1 MWGARE
7 LFDRLNGKKIV
18 GEQASDRVA
27 RVLTKTS
34 NTKPKGRTATGGA
47 ERRNHMQH
55 RFFERTPARRIA
67 LFLIFALSLSSFALP
82 SFRAFAQ
89 DEKQDK
95 KNEDRNKEKAKK
107 SQDEKL
113 NSVYKRWIDEDVSW
127 IITDEERKIF
137 DSLKTDEEREQFI
150 EGFWYR
156 RDPDPDTD
164 VNEYR
169 EEYYQRIA
177 YASEHFT
184 SGIPGWKTDRGR
196 IYIMF
201 GKADQIE
208 THPSGGSYDRPAWE
222 GGGTTSTYPFEI
234 WWYRYIEGVGS
245 DVEIEFVDPTGSGEY
260 RIARSPDEKDAL
272 LYTPN
277 AGLTLSEQ
285 LGLTTK
291 ADRIAYGGFGG
302 GGQNNQL
309 FGQRAKDNPFEKL
322 DLLAKLSR
330 PPKVRFNELAGI
342 AESDLPKPSFDVLD
356 AVLNVNLMRVTENAV
371 LTSFTVEMANQ
382 DLVYKEIGG
391 LPQAA
396 VNIFAKIT
404 NVSGRRAGLFED
416 VVTSSFT
423 PEALSI
429 GQQMKSTYN
438 KNVIL
443 QPGNY
448 KVDMVVRDVNSGK
461 TTVLKVGFT
470 VPKYEEGKLA
480 TSTLILASKIEP
492 LNGRLPSGQHVL
504 GSLKVIPN
512 ATGEFKQNQTLGVYM
527 QVYNVG
533 IDQATLR
540 PSADIEYVIS
550 QKSKEVMRIKE
561 DGKGGLGSINSQQM
575 TLARLVPLKEFKPG
589 FYDIQ
594 VTIKDNVLNQTLT
607 TDKDTFQVK

>member
-1 MWGARE
+1 
-7 LFDRLNGKKIV
+7 
-18 GEQASDRVA
+18 
-27 RVLTKTS
+27 
-34 NTKPKGRTATGGA
+34 
-47 ERRNHMQH
+47 MQH
-55 RFFERTPARRIA
+55 RFFVRTPARRIA
-67 LFLIFALSLSSFALP
+67 LFLIFALSLSSFALS
-82 SFRAFAQ
+82 SFGAFAQ
-89 DEKQDK
+89 DEKQDNKQDNK
-95 KNEDRNKEKAKK
+95 KNKEKAKK
-107 SQDEKL
+107 SQEEKVK
-113 NSVYKRWIDEDVSW
+113 SVYKRWKDEDVRW

-137 DSLKTDEEREQFI
+137 DSLKTDDEREQFI

-177 YASEHFT
+177 YANEHFT

-208 THPSGGSYDRPAWE
+208 SHPSGGSYDRPAWE
-222 GGGTTSTYPFEI
+222 GGGTTSTYPFEV

-302 GGQNNQL
+302 GGQGNQM

-371 LTSFTVEMANQ
+371 LTSFTIEMANQ
-382 DLVYKEIGG
+382 DLVYKEVGG

-423 PEALSI
+423 PEALAV

-438 KNVIL
+438 KNIVL

-470 VPKYEEGKLA
+470 VPKYEEGKLSS
-480 TSTLILASKIEP
+480 STLILASKIEP

-575 TLARLVPLKEFKPG
+575 TLARLVPLKDFKPG

>member
-1 MWGARE
+1 
-7 LFDRLNGKKIV
+7 
-18 GEQASDRVA
+18 
-27 RVLTKTS
+27 
-34 NTKPKGRTATGGA
+34 
-47 ERRNHMQH
+47 MQH
-55 RFFERTPARRIA
+55 RFFVRTPARRIA
-67 LFLIFALSLSSFALP
+67 LFLIFALSLSSFALS
-82 SFRAFAQ
+82 SFGAFAQ

-95 KNEDRNKEKAKK
+95 PEKQDKKSKEKAKK
-107 SQDEKL
+107 SQEEKVK
-113 NSVYKRWIDEDVSW
+113 SVYKRWKDEDVRW

-137 DSLKTDEEREQFI
+137 DSLKTDDEREQFI

-177 YASEHFT
+177 YANEHFT

-208 THPSGGSYDRPAWE
+208 SHPSGGSYDRPAWE
-222 GGGTTSTYPFEI
+222 GGGTTSTYPFET

-302 GGQNNQL
+302 GGQSNQL

-330 PPKVRFNELAGI
+330 PPKVKFNELAGI

-356 AVLNVNLMRVTENAV
+356 AVLNINLFRVTETAV

-391 LPQAA
+391 LPQAT

-404 NVSGRRAGLFED
+404 NVSGRRAGMFED
-416 VVTSSFT
+416 PVTSSFT
-423 PEALSI
+423 PEALAV

-438 KNVIL
+438 KNIVL
-443 QPGNY
+443 PPGNY
-448 KVDMVVRDVNSGK
+448 KVDVVVRDVISGK
-461 TTVLKVGFT
+461 TSVLRQGFT
-470 VPKYEEGKLA
+470 VPKYEENKLA
-480 TSTLILASKIEP
+480 TSTMVLASKIEP
-492 LNGRLPSGQHVL
+492 LNGRLPTGQHVL

-512 ATGEFKQNQTLGVYM
+512 AHAEFKQNQTLGIYM

-540 PSADIEYVIS
+540 PSVDIEYVIS

-561 DGKGGLGSINSQQM
+561 DGKSGLGSINSQQM
-575 TLARLVPLKEFKPG
+575 TLARLVPLKDFKPG
-589 FYDIQ
+589 FYDVQ
-594 VTIKDNVLNQTLT
+594 VVIKDNVAGLTLT
-607 TDKDTFQVK
+607 TDKDTFQVAKTDVASK

>member
-1 MWGARE
+1 MGKNCRLTGKRSRRARSY
-7 LFDRLNGKKIV
+7 
-18 GEQASDRVA
+18 SDIPYKSYR
-27 RVLTKTS
+27 
-34 NTKPKGRTATGGA
+34 KGRIRRRRE
-47 ERRNHMQH
+47 ERNLMQY
-55 RFFERTPARRIA
+55 RFFVRTPARRIA
-67 LFLIFALSLSSFALP
+67 LFLIFALSLSSFALS
-82 SFRAFAQ
+82 SFGAFAQ
-89 DEKQDK
+89 EEKQDK
-95 KNEDRNKEKAKK
+95 KKEK
-107 SQDEKL
+107 QRDEKRKEAAKEKVK
-113 NSVYKRWIDEDVSW
+113 SVYKRWKDEDVRW

-137 DSLKTDEEREQFI
+137 DSLKNDEEREQFI

-169 EEYYQRIA
+169 EDYYQRIA
-177 YASEHFT
+177 YANEHYT

-234 WWYRYIEGVGS
+234 WWNRYIEGVGS

-291 ADRIAYGGFGG
+291 ADRIAYGGLGG
-302 GGQNNQL
+302 SQTNQL
-309 FGQRAKDNPFEKL
+309 FSQRAKDNPFERL
-322 DLLAKLSR
+322 DRLNKLSR
-330 PPKVRFNELAGI
+330 PTKVKFNDLKVI
-342 AESDLPKPSFDVLD
+342 AESDLPKPSFDVLS
-356 AVLNVNLMRVTENAV
+356 AALNINLLRVTDTAV
-371 LTSFTVEMANQ
+371 LTSFTVEMENQ
-382 DLVYKEIGG
+382 DLVYKDIGG

-396 VNIFAKIT
+396 INIYAKIT
-404 NVSGRRAGLFED
+404 NVSGRRARMFED

-423 PEALSI
+423 PEALAI
-429 GQQMKSTYN
+429 GQQQKSTYN
-438 KNVIL
+438 NNIVL
-443 QPGNY
+443 PPGNY
-448 KVDMVVRDVNSGK
+448 KIDLVVRDVNSGR
-461 TTVLKVGFT
+461 TGVLRTGFT
-470 VPKYEEGKLA
+470 VPKYEEGKLS
-480 TSTLILASKIEP
+480 TSTLILAAKIEP
-492 LNGRLPSGQHVL
+492 LNGRLPSGQHVP

-512 ATGEFKQNQTLGVYM
+512 ATAEFKQEQTLGVYM

-550 QKSKEVMRIKE
+550 QKSKV
-561 DGKGGLGSINSQQM
+561 
-575 TLARLVPLKEFKPG
+575 
-589 FYDIQ
+589 
-594 VTIKDNVLNQTLT
+594 
-607 TDKDTFQVK
+607 

>member
-1 MWGARE
+1 MNYMDWAGPA
-7 LFDRLNGKKIV
+7 I
-18 GEQASDRVA
+18 
-27 RVLTKTS
+27 T
-34 NTKPKGRTATGGA
+34 
-47 ERRNHMQH
+47 ERRNNLMQH
-55 RFFERTPARRIA
+55 GFFKRTLSLHTA
-67 LFLIFALSLSSFALP
+67 LFLILALALSSFALTTL
-82 SFRAFAQ
+82 FRAFAQ
-89 DEKQDK
+89 EEKQDEK
-95 KNEDRNKEKAKK
+95 KKEKRAEEKK
-107 SQDEKL
+107 KAAEKEKVK
-113 NSVYKRWIDEDVSW
+113 SVYRRWKDEDVRW
-127 IITDEERKIF
+127 IITDEERKTF
-137 DSLKTDEEREQFI
+137 DSLKNDEEREQFI

-177 YASEHFT
+177 YANEHFT

-208 THPSGGSYDRPAWE
+208 SHPSGGSYDRPAWE
-222 GGGTTSTYPFEI
+222 GGGTTSTYPFET

-302 GGQNNQL
+302 GGQGNQL

-330 PPKVRFNELAGI
+330 PPKVKFNELAGI

-356 AVLNVNLMRVTENAV
+356 AVLNINLFRVTESAV

-382 DLVYKEIGG
+382 DLVYKEVGG

-423 PEALSI
+423 PEALSV

-438 KNVIL
+438 KNVVL

-448 KVDMVVRDVNSGK
+448 KADVVVRDVNSGK
-461 TTVLKVGFT
+461 TSVLKLGFT
-470 VPKYEEGKLA
+470 VPKYEEGKLSS
-480 TSTLILASKIEP
+480 STLVLASKIEP
-492 LNGRLPSGQHVL
+492 LNGRLPTGQHVL

-512 ATGEFKQNQTLGVYM
+512 AHAEFKQNQTLGIYM

-540 PSADIEYVIS
+540 PSVDIEYIIS

-561 DGKGGLGSINSQQM
+561 DGKGGLGTINSQQM
-575 TLARLVPLKEFKPG
+575 TLARLVPLKDFKPG

-607 TDKDTFQVK
+607 TDKDTFQVAKTEVASK